1 MESEPV
7 GWVVHRHL
15 IDPRL
20 DELDIP
26 VPTFEFGRSP
36 IRPIRLPT
44 DMLGLDTKALE
55 DVARQALTF
64 LADGSDDPAA
74 ERSNNGVASAG

>member
-1 MESEPV
+1 
-7 GWVVHRHL
+7 
-15 IDPRL
+15 
-20 DELDIP
+20 
-26 VPTFEFGRSP
+26 
-36 IRPIRLPT
+36 
-44 DMLGLDTKALE
+44 MLGLDTKALE